1 MSNLQEEP
9 LHLATGEA
17 KPSSSPGTWATIKEA
32 LRGSH
37 HDFTNGSIGR
47 AIFLLAV
54 PMVLELALESLF
66 AVVNIFYISHVSTN
80 RTESIAIVGLTESLV
95 TLVFTIAMGLSMAV
109 TATVARRIGEKD
121 KVGASFAGGQGI
133 WLGFFASLPI
143 SIVGLFFMPFVFN
156 LMGAQAEV
164 IEIGKG
170 YGQVIFAGNLTV
182 MLLFINNAIFRGAGD
197 ASIAMRS
204 LWVANIVNFVLD
216 PCFIFGLG
224 PFPKWGVTGSAVA
237 TTIGRSIGVAYQFWL
252 LFGGK
257 GRIQV
262 LWKTFAPDFAMM
274 WKLLRLSFGV
284 MMQNF
289 LATSSWIAMMRIVSN
304 FGSGAIA
311 GYTVAIRII
320 VFAILPA
327 WGMSNA
333 AATLVGQNLG
343 AQKPERAEKSVWAT
357 GFANMVF
364 MLIVTLVFVIFAEF
378 LIGIFTTETDVLPYG
393 IAALRYISYGYMFYA
408 WGMVITASFNG
419 AGDTYTPTWINVV
432 CFWLM
437 QIPMAYWLAM
447 KTSLGV
453 NGVFIAVTICES
465 ILAVIAVVLFRR
477 GKWKTVKV

>member
-1 MSNLQEEP
+1 MSHSQETVDLE
-9 LHLATGEA
+9 ATET
-17 KPSSSPGTWATIKEA
+17 SPHATSGIWATIKEA

-37 HDFTNGSIGR
+37 HDFTQGSIGR

-66 AVVNIFYISHVSTN
+66 AVVNIFYISHISTN
-80 RTESIAIVGLTESLV
+80 KTEALAIVGLTESLL

-109 TATVARRIGEKD
+109 TATVARRVGEKD
-121 KVGASFAGGQGI
+121 MPGASFAGAQGI
-133 WLGFFASLPI
+133 WLGFFASLPLTLI
-143 SIVGLFFMPFVFN
+143 GIFCMPLVFK
-156 LMGAQAEV
+156 LMGAHTEV
-164 IEIGKG
+164 IDIGKG

-204 LWVANIVNFVLD
+204 LWVANIVNFILD
-216 PCFIFGLG
+216 PCFIFGFG
-224 PFPKWGVTGSAVA
+224 PFPRWGVTGSAVA

-262 LWKTFAPDFAMM
+262 EWARFAPDFPMM

-284 MMQNF
+284 MLQNF

-311 GYTVAIRII
+311 GYTIAIRII
-320 VFAILPA
+320 IFAILPA

-343 AQKPERAEKSVWAT
+343 AKKPERAEKSVWLT
-357 GFANMVF
+357 GLANMVF
-364 MLIVTLVFVIFAEF
+364 MVLVTLTFVGLAEG
-378 LIGIFTTETDVLPYG
+378 LIGIFTAETEVLPYG
-393 IAALRYISYGYMFYA
+393 IAALRLISYGYVFYA
-408 WGMVITASFNG
+408 WGMVTTASFNG
-419 AGDTYTPTWINVV
+419 AGDTYTPTAINVV
-432 CFWLM
+432 CFWVL
-437 QIPMAYWLAM
+437 QIPMAYLLAM
-447 KTSLGV
+447 KTSLGI
-453 NGVFIAVTICES
+453 NGVFWAVTISES
-465 ILAVIAVVLFRR
+465 ILAVVAVLVFRR
-477 GKWKTVKV
+477 GKWKTVQV